1 MARRPS
7 IHDVAAAA
15 GVSITTVSHALSG
28 KGRLPQE
35 TRDHVRRI
43 AEQVGYAP
51 SMHARGL
58 ATGRTML
65 LAIQASGFDT
75 RALVPQLA
83 YFVDLLNAASAAAI
97 ERGYALVLLPPDV
110 SEGRVHGL
118 AFDGAAIVDPV
129 GDEPLLAALREEG
142 KPVVTTGRIPGE
154 PDAGTSID
162 TDHVAAAGTVLDH
175 LADAGC
181 ERPALLTTG
190 RGPSYVAD
198 ATRGYRAWCRA
209 HKVKPRVLTV
219 RGAPS
224 EQTGQRAMGHALDV
238 HGSAIDGV
246 YATLDVLALGAL
258 QAARERGV
266 AVPGELAIAAITDSP
281 ALRAASPSV
290 TALDL
295 HPDWIGARAI
305 ALLVSLIEGTGV
317 PADAGGLLSA
327 ELVVRASSS
336 VAAGARGLT
345 VLEA

>member
-43 AEQVGYAP
+43 AERIGYAP

-83 YFVDLLNAASAAAI
+83 YFVDLLNAASATAI
-97 ERGYALVLLPPDV
+97 ERGYALMLLPPDTP
-110 SEGRVHGL
+110 EERLQRL
-118 AFDGAAIVDPV
+118 AFDGAAIIDPV
-129 GDEPLLAALREEG
+129 GDELLLAALRAEG

-162 TDHVAAAGTVLDH
+162 SDHVAAARMMLDH
-175 LADAGC
+175 LAEAGC

-190 RGPSYVAD
+190 KGPSYVAD
-198 ATRGYRAWCRA
+198 AARGYRSWCRA
-209 HKVKPRVLTV
+209 SKVKPRVLTV
-219 RGAPS
+219 RGEPS
-224 EQTGQRAMGHALDV
+224 EQAGQRVMGRALDA

-246 YATLDVLALGAL
+246 YATLDVLAIGAL
-258 QAARERGV
+258 RAARERDV

-281 ALRAASPSV
+281 SLRAASPPV

-295 HPDWIGARAI
+295 HPEQIGARAI
-305 ALLVSLIEGTGV
+305 ALLVALIEGAAVEDGGEPV
-317 PADAGGLLSA
+317 PAD
-327 ELVVRASSS
+327 LVARASSA
-336 VAAGARGLT
+336 VVTRDGGLA